1 MATLRLEG
9 LGRRFGSVWA
19 LAAFDLEIGSGELV
33 TLLGPSGCGKT
44 TLLRI
49 VAGFEQ
55 PSAGRVW
62 LEGEDLTAT
71 PPNRRRMGM
80 VFQAYSLFP
89 NMTAEDNVRFGLRLR
104 GLSRAEQ
111 EQRLAELFKLIG
123 LEEARRRYP
132 HQLSGGQQQR
142 VALARALG
150 PQPKVLLMDEP
161 LSALDAQVRQSLRD
175 EIRRIQQAEK
185 ITTLFV
191 THDQEEALTLADRV
205 VVMNRGRI
213 EQVGSPQEV
222 YLNPA
227 TAFVAGFVGVSSIL
241 EGAWATGHRVQ
252 TGAGSLPV
260 APAEHPIGA
269 KVRVFLRPENLR
281 LARPGEEGLEAR
293 LEVITFMGSFVRLQA
308 RLCDGQSLWVDEGL
322 EKALQWRVGDPVSVT
337 NPSRKGSSWI
347 SRP

>member
-1 MATLRLEG
+1 MATLRMKG
-9 LGRRFGSVWA
+9 LRRQFGSVEA
-19 LAAFDLEIGSGELV
+19 LADFDLEVGSGELV

-55 PSAGRVW
+55 PSAGQVW
-62 LEGEDLTAT
+62 LEGEDITAT

-89 NMTAEDNVRFGLRLR
+89 NMTAEGNVRFGLRLR

-123 LEEARRRYP
+123 LEEARQRYP

-150 PQPKVLLMDEP
+150 PRPKVLLMDEP
-161 LSALDAQVRQSLRD
+161 LSALDAQVRQSLRA

-185 ITTLFV
+185 TTTLFV
-191 THDQEEALTLADRV
+191 THDQEEALTLSDRV

-227 TAFVAGFVGVSSIL
+227 TAFVAGFVGVSSVL
-241 EGAWATGHRVQ
+241 EGEWAAGHRVQ

-260 APAEHPIGA
+260 APSEHPIGA

-281 LARPGEEGLEAR
+281 LTKPGEEGLEAH
-293 LEVITFMGSFVRLQA
+293 LEEITFMGSFVRLRA
-308 RLCDGQSLWVDEGL
+308 RLRDGQSLWVDQRL
-322 EKALQWRVGDPVSVT
+322 EEAAQWQIGDAVSVI
-337 NPSRKGSSWI
+337 NPSPKGSRI
-347 SRP
+347 SHP